1 MGAIL
6 KQPTQANLRQ
16 LISLIGCLL
25 TLAFGGTPGWGQA
38 DDLPVTYEG
47 EFVTQS
53 KGADLPS
60 ARAEMAEE
68 AGNLYNINSVVVV
81 GDRQPVLDLPNWEH
95 FENEALY
102 EPMSEADIEAF
113 RQRILKDLQDRG
125 YVFATVSVYKPSLVQ
140 GFLKIRVHLGQL
152 GKVTVKGNKYRTAE
166 QLLKGVNWNTGQSF
180 DYSTLFNRL
189 YAINT
194 NPGVQIT
201 SQLKPRQEEGGR
213 RIIDAEFT
221 VKERFP
227 VTGAL
232 TISND
237 GFAESGEWRGRLSAQ
252 WFNPLRM
259 DDTLGIEWA
268 TSLESVEEVNA
279 INMSYILPLGEK
291 TKVSAFGG
299 YSQSDLSNVLP
310 LLDLVGKGYFMGAG
324 LHFNLYE
331 SDKSS
336 LDVSAGWLFLNSEN
350 KIVAGGD
357 PLTEDSAA
365 DNAAAVGSNP
375 PNEPAVVRYKTD
387 LSMPRISI
395 TWSSKDYDAWGGRNF
410 ISNTLMFN
418 VAGFLGASG
427 QQSFQDYNPQSD
439 GTFIIDRFQFARFQ
453 KLWGKQDETGSFS
466 LFTRFDAQIASKS
479 LPSSLYKSIGG
490 ADSIRGYH
498 ENTEG
503 ADMGYEFSLELRTPL
518 IANFIRGMQ
527 KSEEFLKENPEYWGL
542 HRLQALVFI
551 ETGTVAYVNDPSDG
565 KSSGGSLFG
574 QSAHVTLSSVGAG
587 LRMTMTKYAQLKID
601 YGYPLQTDPKD
612 VPMHG
617 RVHFSGQIQF

>member
-6 KQPTQANLRQ
+6 KHPTMAPLRH
-16 LISLIGCLL
+16 LIGLPGSLLLLVLGGTTSWGQSEPLL
-25 TLAFGGTPGWGQA
+25 T
-38 DDLPVTYEG
+38 TYEG
-47 EFVTQS
+47 DFVSQPKAVEKPT
-53 KGADLPS
+53 
-60 ARAEMAEE
+60 ARAGVTAD
-68 AGNLYNINSVVVV
+68 AGSLYNINSVVVV

-95 FENEALY
+95 YENEALY

-125 YVFATVSVYKPSLVQ
+125 YVFATVSVYKPSLIQ

-152 GKVTVKGNKYRTAE
+152 GKVTVKGNKYRSAE
-166 QLLKGVNWNTGQSF
+166 QILKGVNWNTGQSF
-180 DYSTLFNRL
+180 DYSTLFQRL

-213 RIIDAEFT
+213 RIIDAEFS
-221 VKERFP
+221 VKERIP

-237 GFAESGEWRGRLSAQ
+237 GFAESGEWRGRVSAQ

-259 DDTLGIEWA
+259 DDTLGLEWA

-279 INMSYILPLGEK
+279 IHLSYILPLGEK
-291 TKVSAFGG
+291 TKLSAFGG
-299 YSQSDLSNVLP
+299 YSQNDLSNVLP

-324 LHFNLYE
+324 LHFNLYDSE
-331 SDKSS
+331 KYS
-336 LDVSAGWLFLNSEN
+336 LDVSAGWMFLNSEN
-350 KIVAGGD
+350 KIVTGGD
-357 PLTEDSAA
+357 PLSSASAA
-365 DNAAAVGSNP
+365 NNSAALGANP
-375 PNEPAVVRYKTD
+375 PNQPAVVRYKTD

-395 TWSSKDYDAWGGRNF
+395 SWSAKEYDSWGGRNF
-410 ISNTLMFN
+410 LSNTLMFN
-418 VAGFLGASG
+418 VAGFLGSSG
-427 QQSFQDYNPQSD
+427 QKSFLDFNPQSD

-479 LPSSLYKSIGG
+479 VPSSLYKSIGG

-527 KSEEFLKENPEYWGL
+527 KSEEFLKENPDYWGL
-542 HRLQALVFI
+542 HRLQALVFF

-574 QSAHVTLSSVGAG
+574 QSAHVTLSSIGGG
-587 LRMTMTKYAQLKID
+587 LRMTMTKYAQFKID